1 MTGYEC
7 AGLVFTRKVESKL
20 IMSIPPQPFPLRV
33 VTFNVYPQA
42 YAVVCQWAEQ
52 GGHRIELV
60 VTTPGS
66 KVRQTPSYQAV
77 LSSAAP
83 TKDVL
88 VTTRLRKVAQPLIRA
103 LQPDLIISF
112 SFPHR
117 IPSEICAIPRYGAVN
132 LHPTVLPAYRGPNP
146 LRPIYEGYPLL
157 GATLHW
163 IDEGF
168 DTGNILAQHT
178 MPIPADT
185 TPESVRALWPP
196 LRLRVLTEGV
206 ARAVAG
212 DAGTVQDHS
221 QASYAGFFTEEESWL
236 TPEDSRQVIQ
246 RKCTALSFA
255 LSTGA
260 KLRLGDQVYL
270 VTRVDPLE
278 TGHTAAPGTIISE
291 TDLGF
296 TLQVADGSVHVQAT
310 PA

>member
-1 MTGYEC
+1 
-7 AGLVFTRKVESKL
+7 
-20 IMSIPPQPFPLRV
+20 MSTSPHHPPLRV

-42 YAVVCQWAEQ
+42 YAIVCQWAEQ

-88 VTTRLRKVAQPLIRA
+88 VTTRLRKVAQPLIQA

-117 IPSEICAIPRYGAVN
+117 IPPEICAIPRYGAVN

-163 IDEGF
+163 TTAAF

-178 MPIPADT
+178 MPLPVNI
-185 TPESVRALWPP
+185 TPEAVSALWPP
-196 LRLRVLTEGV
+196 LRLGALTEGI

-212 DAGTVQDHS
+212 DAGTVQDHR
-221 QASYAGFFTEEESWL
+221 QATYAGFFTEEESWL
-236 TPEDSRQVIQ
+236 TPADTQQVMQ

-270 VTRVDPLE
+270 VTRVDPLDAAQL
-278 TGHTAAPGTIISE
+278 AAPGTIIE
-291 TDLGF
+291 QTDRGL
-296 TLQVADGSVHVQAT
+296 TLQVADGCVQIQAT
-310 PA
+310 PVAMAG

>member
-1 MTGYEC
+1 
-7 AGLVFTRKVESKL
+7 
-20 IMSIPPQPFPLRV
+20 MSTSPHHPPLRV

-42 YAVVCQWAEQ
+42 YAIVCQWAEQ

-88 VTTRLRKVAQPLIRA
+88 VTTRLRKVAQPLISA

-117 IPSEICAIPRYGAVN
+117 IPPEICAIPRYGAVN

-163 IDEGF
+163 TTAAF

-178 MPIPADT
+178 MPLPVNI
-185 TPESVRALWPP
+185 TPEAVSALWPP
-196 LRLRVLTEGV
+196 LRLGALTEGI

-221 QASYAGFFTEEESWL
+221 QATYAGFFTEEESWL
-236 TPEDSRQVIQ
+236 TPADTQQVMQ

-270 VTRVDPLE
+270 VTRVDPLDAAQL
-278 TGHTAAPGTIISE
+278 AAPGTIIE
-291 TDLGF
+291 QTDRGL
-296 TLQVADGSVHVQAT
+296 TLQVADGCVQIQAT
-310 PA
+310 PVAIAG

>member
-1 MTGYEC
+1 
-7 AGLVFTRKVESKL
+7 
-20 IMSIPPQPFPLRV
+20 MSTSPHHPPLRV

-42 YAVVCQWAEQ
+42 YAIVCQWAEQ

-88 VTTRLRKVAQPLIRA
+88 VTTRLRKVAQPLISA

-117 IPSEICAIPRYGAVN
+117 IPPEICAIPRYGAVN

-163 IDEGF
+163 TTAAF

-178 MPIPADT
+178 MPLPVNI
-185 TPESVRALWPP
+185 TPEAVSALWPP
-196 LRLRVLTEGV
+196 LRLGALTEGI

-212 DAGTVQDHS
+212 DAGTAQDHR
-221 QASYAGFFTEEESWL
+221 QATYAGFFTEEESWL
-236 TPEDSRQVIQ
+236 TPADTQQVMQ

-270 VTRVDPLE
+270 VTRVDPLDAAQL
-278 TGHTAAPGTIISE
+278 AAPGTIIE
-291 TDLGF
+291 QTDRGL
-296 TLQVADGSVHVQAT
+296 TLQVADGCVQIQAT
-310 PA
+310 PVAMAG

>member
-1 MTGYEC
+1 
-7 AGLVFTRKVESKL
+7 
-20 IMSIPPQPFPLRV
+20 MSTPPQHSPLRV

-42 YAVVCQWAEQ
+42 YAIVSQWAEQ

-66 KVRQTPSYQAV
+66 KGRQTPSYQAV

-83 TKDVL
+83 TKAVL
-88 VTTRLRKVAQPLIRA
+88 VTNRLRKVAQPLIQA

-117 IPSEICAIPRYGAVN
+117 IPPEICAIPRYGAVN

-163 IDEGF
+163 TAEEF

-178 MPIPADT
+178 MPLPVNI
-185 TPESVRALWPP
+185 TPEAVSALWPP
-196 LRLRVLTEGV
+196 LRLGALTEGI

-221 QASYAGFFTEEESWL
+221 QASYAGFFTEEEAWL
-236 TPEDSRQVIQ
+236 TPEDTQQVMQ
-246 RKCTALSFA
+246 RKCTALSFV
-255 LSTGA
+255 SSIDA

-270 VTRVDPLE
+270 VTRVDPLDAAQV
-278 TGHTAAPGTIISE
+278 AAPGTIIE
-291 TDLGF
+291 QTDSGF
-296 TLQVADGSVHVQAT
+296 TLQVADGCVQIQAT
-310 PA
+310 PVAIAG

>member
-1 MTGYEC
+1 
-7 AGLVFTRKVESKL
+7 
-20 IMSIPPQPFPLRV
+20 MSTSPHHPPLRV

-42 YAVVCQWAEQ
+42 YAIVCQWAEQ

-88 VTTRLRKVAQPLIRA
+88 VTTRLRKVAQPLISA

-117 IPSEICAIPRYGAVN
+117 IPPEICAIPRYGAVN

-163 IDEGF
+163 TTAAF

-178 MPIPADT
+178 MPLPVNI
-185 TPESVRALWPP
+185 TPEAVSALWPP
-196 LRLRVLTEGV
+196 LRLGALTEGI

-221 QASYAGFFTEEESWL
+221 QATYAGFFTEEESWL
-236 TPEDSRQVIQ
+236 TPADTQQVMQ

-270 VTRVDPLE
+270 VTRVDPLNAAQV
-278 TGHTAAPGTIISE
+278 AAPGTIIE
-291 TDLGF
+291 QTDRGL
-296 TLQVADGSVHVQAT
+296 TLQVADGCVQIQAT
-310 PA
+310 PVAMAG

>member
-1 MTGYEC
+1 
-7 AGLVFTRKVESKL
+7 
-20 IMSIPPQPFPLRV
+20 MSTSPHHPPLRV

-42 YAVVCQWAEQ
+42 YAIVCQWAEQ

-88 VTTRLRKVAQPLIRA
+88 VTTRLRKVAQPLISA

-117 IPSEICAIPRYGAVN
+117 IPPEICAIPRYGAVN

-163 IDEGF
+163 TTAAF

-178 MPIPADT
+178 MPLPVNI
-185 TPESVRALWPP
+185 TPEAVSALWPP
-196 LRLRVLTEGV
+196 LRLGALTEGI

-212 DAGTVQDHS
+212 DAGTVQDHR
-221 QASYAGFFTEEESWL
+221 QATYAGFFTEEESWL
-236 TPEDSRQVIQ
+236 TPADTQQVMQ

-270 VTRVDPLE
+270 VTRVDPLDAAQL
-278 TGHTAAPGTIISE
+278 AAPGTIIE
-291 TDLGF
+291 QTDRGL
-296 TLQVADGSVHVQAT
+296 TLQVADGCVQIQAT
-310 PA
+310 PVAMAG

>member
-1 MTGYEC
+1 
-7 AGLVFTRKVESKL
+7 
-20 IMSIPPQPFPLRV
+20 MSTPLQHSPLRV

-42 YAVVCQWAEQ
+42 YAIVCQWAEQ

-88 VTTRLRKVAQPLIRA
+88 VTTRLRKVAQPLIHA

-112 SFPHR
+112 SFPYR
-117 IPSEICAIPRYGAVN
+117 IPPEICALPRYGAVN

-163 IDEGF
+163 TTEEF

-178 MPIPADT
+178 MPLPVNIT
-185 TPESVRALWPP
+185 TEAVRALWPP
-196 LRLRVLTEGV
+196 LRLGALTEGI

-236 TPEDSRQVIQ
+236 TPEDTQQVMQ
-246 RKCTALSFA
+246 RKCTALSFV

-270 VTRVDPLE
+270 VTRVDPLDAAQV
-278 TGHTAAPGTIISE
+278 AAPGTIIE
-291 TDLGF
+291 QTDRGL
-296 TLQVADGSVHVQAT
+296 TLQVADGCVQIQAT
-310 PA
+310 PIGG

>member
-1 MTGYEC
+1 
-7 AGLVFTRKVESKL
+7 
-20 IMSIPPQPFPLRV
+20 MSTAPHHPPLRV

-42 YAVVCQWAEQ
+42 YAIVCQWAEQ
-52 GGHRIELV
+52 GGHQIELV

-88 VTTRLRKVAQPLIRA
+88 VTTRLRKVAQPLISA

-117 IPSEICAIPRYGAVN
+117 IPPEICAIPRYGAVN

-163 IDEGF
+163 TTAAF

-178 MPIPADT
+178 MPLPVNI
-185 TPESVRALWPP
+185 TPEAVRALWPP
-196 LRLRVLTEGV
+196 LRLGALTEGI

-212 DAGTVQDHS
+212 DAGTAQDHR
-221 QASYAGFFTEEESWL
+221 QATYAGFFTEEESWL
-236 TPEDSRQVIQ
+236 TPADTQQVMQ

-270 VTRVDPLE
+270 VTRVDPLDAAQV
-278 TGHTAAPGTIISE
+278 AAPGTIIE
-291 TDLGF
+291 QTDRGL
-296 TLQVADGSVHVQAT
+296 TLQVADGCVQIQAT
-310 PA
+310 PVAIAG